1 MAWAQFYVK
10 SEWWGDEWRE
20 RIVSLRILD
29 SGPKIPK
36 VPEKLLTSE
45 KKSQKC
51 YNPLVVSI
59 GTYHRSDVQ
68 RSSRMG
74 RVWRIQWHASLSKKL
89 KKYKEKLY
97 QEVEKVAGKVR
108 GFYDKSLIE
117 EIGEED
123 FAKMMFIDGCFV
135 VEFIH
140 CVTSKYDDLHMSDQE
155 VADVKRDLLLL
166 ENQLPYPVLDSLM
179 NLRFTEEEKKNR
191 IDEFL
196 QIRKPHKMLALVSV
210 VFLISMICFCC
221 CCCFWYP
228 SAPKIKKRTN
238 GDKQHS
244 AGPAHLLELNLGFF
258 LNLI

>member
-1 MAWAQFYVK
+1 MLQ
-10 SEWWGDEWRE
+10 
-20 RIVSLRILD
+20 SLGGLNR
-29 SGPKIPK
+29 
-36 VPEKLLTSE
+36 
-45 KKSQKC
+45 
-51 YNPLVVSI
+51 Y
-59 GTYHRSDVQ
+59 
-68 RSSRMG
+68 
-74 RVWRIQWHASLSKKL
+74 LSPFGCAKKL
-89 KKYKEKLY
+89 KNGESLKDPMTSKFVQEIEKKQKYKEKLY

-166 ENQLPYPVLDSLM
+166 ENQLPHPVLDLLM

-196 QIRKPHKMLALVSV
+196 QIRKPHKSLSMLALVSV
-210 VFLISMICFCC
+210 VFMISMICFCC
-221 CCCFWYP
+221 CCCF
-228 SAPKIKKRTN
+228 
-238 GDKQHS
+238 
-244 AGPAHLLELNLGFF
+244 
-258 LNLI
+258 